1 MFFNLKNHG
10 SLRAEK
16 QHSVT
21 IPIILSVPYQS
32 IKATPLHPDLL
43 IQIILLPHFLMLFH
57 FSGCN
62 TINSFTGLQKNNQR
76 ESRKTAITHCVKL
89 HYD

>member
-32 IKATPLHPDLL
+32 IKAMPLHPDLL

-62 TINSFTGLQKNNQR
+62 TINSFTRLQKITKGNQ
-76 ESRKTAITHCVKL
+76 EKQP
-89 HYD
+89 